1 MCCGNTEIYF
11 NYKVFIIQSN
21 NTLFTNE
28 NKNRCIILTLS
39 HEICIYITGM
49 ISQYVNEFTSWN
61 VKSSGPYE
69 ASLSTK
75 LVEVMEFQLSYKRW
89 CCESATLKMPAN
101 LENSAVATGL
111 EKLFSFQS
119 QERQCQRM
127 FKQICKLHTSHT
139 LAK

>member
-1 MCCGNTEIYF
+1 MCCGNIEIYF

-61 VKSSGPYE
+61 GKSSGP
-69 ASLSTK
+69 
-75 LVEVMEFQLSYKRW
+75 
-89 CCESATLKMPAN
+89 
-101 LENSAVATGL
+101 
-111 EKLFSFQS
+111 
-119 QERQCQRM
+119 
-127 FKQICKLHTSHT
+127 
-139 LAK
+139 